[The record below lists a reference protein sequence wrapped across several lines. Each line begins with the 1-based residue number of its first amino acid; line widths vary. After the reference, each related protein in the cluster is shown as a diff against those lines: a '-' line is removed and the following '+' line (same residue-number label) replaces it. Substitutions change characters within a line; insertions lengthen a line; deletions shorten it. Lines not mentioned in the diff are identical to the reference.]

1 VLEPGRGKLMTL
13 RQGRLRTSQTSCTA
27 KHLLLVTN
35 LDWDENHEGAE
46 SNCGE
51 ALMTTMQAIFL
62 GMMLSWTPS
71 IVLLA
76 WLLWR
81 DDVGLDRNLT
91 GDFQSKQLNERPS

>member
-1 VLEPGRGKLMTL
+1 
-13 RQGRLRTSQTSCTA
+13 
-27 KHLLLVTN
+27 
-35 LDWDENHEGAE
+35 
-46 SNCGE
+46 
-51 ALMTTMQAIFL
+51 MTTMQAIFL